1 MIFNLGIIFVF
12 ILSFFLWSNFFN
24 LKKIKKFF
32 KTNKYISFNKNNLN
46 NWMNLT
52 KKERYNQ
59 SKKESI
65 AYLNKRKV
73 LLAEIREEYKRISKE
88 KNSEK
93 T

>member
-1 MIFNLGIIFVF
+1 
-12 ILSFFLWSNFFN
+12 
-24 LKKIKKFF
+24 
-32 KTNKYISFNKNNLN
+32 
-46 NWMNLT
+46 MNLT

-93 T
+93 TWLFN